1 MRHGAIIGLVAIF
14 SASFSGDASQATDI
28 RPSISLDSIEQSASL
43 AEVWALRGAAQGT
56 AGEFLAEAANM
67 PEKEA
72 SNFELRGFLGRSLQ
86 ESHALQATIHDFNAA
101 VRDHQAATAALLPVV
116 SFEYDQG
123 RTNTPSS
130 LRRYNQEENQTSS
143 LNLEWPVF
151 RSGGT
156 IAGIAASAF
165 AAEAARFR
173 VISAE
178 RQQVLE
184 SLGVYLQLLGASKQI
199 EYLSKSRASLQKV
212 LAGTQK
218 RFQAGFASKTDIAEI
233 RNEILTVTRE
243 LERLK
248 LLETEQRLRWR
259 SDTGSRA
266 AKKLSWPNV
275 KRLVPSTAQATV
287 RKAVS
292 NNPVINISNS
302 EALSEQYRAKAG
314 MAEFLPRVDLYGRVS
329 REHAEP
335 SRTRENDYEYSIG
348 ARLTVPLIDVA
359 STARYRRSKE
369 RALASRYRAQDTERQ
384 IRRDVELAWN
394 NLQSSR
400 RQETLIKQQ
409 ISTSRQIKA
418 GLIRE
423 YEAGLR
429 PVSDYLLHEVELA
442 KLRQELVAN
451 RINTVTLAWQIAL
464 QFGSVSLAELTS

>member
-1 MRHGAIIGLVAIF
+1 
-14 SASFSGDASQATDI
+14 
-28 RPSISLDSIEQSASL
+28 
-43 AEVWALRGAAQGT
+43 
-56 AGEFLAEAANM
+56 
-67 PEKEA
+67 
-72 SNFELRGFLGRSLQ
+72 
-86 ESHALQATIHDFNAA
+86 
-101 VRDHQAATAALLPVV
+101 
-116 SFEYDQG
+116 
-123 RTNTPSS
+123 
-130 LRRYNQEENQTSS
+130 
-143 LNLEWPVF
+143 
-151 RSGGT
+151 
-156 IAGIAASAF
+156 
-165 AAEAARFR
+165 
-173 VISAE
+173 
-178 RQQVLE
+178 
-184 SLGVYLQLLGASKQI
+184 
-199 EYLSKSRASLQKV
+199 LQKV

-233 RNEILTVTRE
+233 RNEILTVNRE

-259 SDTGSRA
+259 SDTGNRA

-275 KRLVPSTAQATV
+275 KKLVPSSAQATV

-292 NNPVINISNS
+292 DNPVINISNS
-302 EALSEQYRAKAG
+302 EAASEQYRAKAG

-335 SRTRENDYEYSIG
+335 SSTRENDYEYSIG

-394 NLQSSR
+394 SLQSSR